1 VALKQDKPGEVFV
14 MFKDCP
20 SISPVE
26 QDYVWLA
33 EYYQG
38 HMSEFDFETKKE
50 NSFYDID
57 KEKLV
62 RFGLV
67 GRNKKMFFECSR
79 GSFNLLGKR
88 IDIQYRTD
96 DAVYALTSQNLYQ
109 RDIITYKRAVSESS
123 VGRQSEG
130 TMTSRILSY
139 SFGYKSE
146 MKIGDA
152 VFNFKPIITLPDGMD
167 SNYVLT
173 VDLKADKDI
182 NGRLE
187 LVKGGEV
194 VASHEAPLKADMTG
208 RLHWKI
214 G

>member
-1 VALKQDKPGEVFV
+1 
-14 MFKDCP
+14 MFKECP
-20 SISPVE
+20 SVSPVT
-26 QDYVWLA
+26 QDYIWLA
-33 EYYQG
+33 EYYKG
-38 HMSEFDFETKKE
+38 SLSEFDFETKKE

-96 DAVYALTSQNLYQ
+96 NAIYPLTMQNVYQ

-123 VGRQSEG
+123 VGRSTEG

-146 MKIGDA
+146 MEIDGVA
-152 VFNFKPIITLPDGMD
+152 FNFKPIVTLPDGID
-167 SNYVLT
+167 SNFVLT
-173 VDLKADKDI
+173 VDLNVDQDI

-187 LVKGGEV
+187 LLRGGEV
-194 VASHEAPLKADMTG
+194 VSSHEAPLKAGQTG